1 MSNTIQTLPQTTSST
16 AECLSTAE
24 MSLLVRLLKLT
35 RTQHELIATALP
47 ALQQLQS
54 SLAEQAEA
62 TTQQAAILR
71 LVEETLLARYPTI
84 QDFELKQ
91 QIFEWFNS

>member
-1 MSNTIQTLPQTTSST
+1 MSNTINILPNATSST
-16 AECLSTAE
+16 AELLSTAE
-24 MSLLVRLLKLT
+24 MSLLLRLLKLAH
-35 RTQHELIATALP
+35 TQHELITVTLP

-54 SLAEQAEA
+54 PLAEQAEA

-71 LVEETLLARYPTI
+71 LVEETLLALYPTI

>member
-1 MSNTIQTLPQTTSST
+1 MSNTIQSLPHTTNST
-16 AECLSTAE
+16 AKQLSAAE
-24 MSLLVRLLKLT
+24 MSLLVRLLKLA
-35 RTQHELIATALP
+35 RTQHELITVTLP

-54 SLAEQAEA
+54 PLAEQAEA
-62 TTQQAAILR
+62 TTQQAVILR
-71 LVEETLLARYPTI
+71 LVEETLLALYPTL

>member
-1 MSNTIQTLPQTTSST
+1 MVK
-16 AECLSTAE
+16 AEI
-24 MSLLVRLLKLT
+24 M
-35 RTQHELIATALP
+35 P
-47 ALQQLQS
+47 
-54 SLAEQAEA
+54 LAEQAEA

-71 LVEETLLARYPTI
+71 LVEETLLALYPTI